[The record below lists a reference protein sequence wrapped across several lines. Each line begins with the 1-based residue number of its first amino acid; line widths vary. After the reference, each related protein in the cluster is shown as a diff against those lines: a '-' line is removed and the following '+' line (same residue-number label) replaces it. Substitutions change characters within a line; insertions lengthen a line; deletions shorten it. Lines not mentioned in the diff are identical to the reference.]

1 MPEQTIDPGK
11 ALAAYD
17 PRQYQ
22 VVVRPEDLV
31 PLSPLV
37 RIDLTAVPLGE
48 CAAIG
53 GKKVM
58 PSREVTD
65 QIGSAAGCTFIE
77 SGCSVEKLDATTWVG
92 RATAERM
99 MRDGS
104 RERRV
109 AEYEW
114 DAELRAQEVADKPI
128 TEWRSGQR
136 KDRPRTDE
144 DRRNDLLGMRKF
156 GRQRADTGARLRVIR
171 SLTGIPTAF
180 TKEQAQRPLV
190 LARASVNVEV
200 AMADPVMRQALIAQA
215 LGAQG
220 DVFGPLRD
228 VTPQPAALP
237 DVPETPLDAETAEAV
252 ADEIVDDE
260 LGGGGSFNEEEQG
273 AIEDVFGDASG
284 DEDVAIERAWLS
296 KELAKGLGAKGTEA
310 VTAAVADPKLTAAR
324 ARELRMSV
332 VAHRNREAAAAQ
344 GGQS

>member
-1 MPEQTIDPGK
+1 MEQTIDPGK

-53 GKKVM
+53 GGKVM

-114 DAELRAQEVADKPI
+114 DAELRAEETARAKAGPKYES
-128 TEWRSGQR
+128 T
-136 KDRPRTDE
+136 
-144 DRRNDLLGMRKF
+144 LLQNRKF

-180 TKEQAQRPLV
+180 KPDAAKRPIV

-237 DVPETPLDAETAEAV
+237 EVPETPLDEETAEAV

-260 LGGGGSFNEEEQG
+260 LGGAGSFTEEEQG

-284 DEDVAIERAWLS
+284 DQDVEIERAWLQ
-296 KELAKGLGAKGTEA
+296 KELAKGLGKNGTEA
-310 VTAAVADPKLTAAR
+310 VTQAVNNPKLTAAH
-324 ARELRMSV
+324 ARELRESV
-332 VAHRNREAAAAQ
+332 VAHRKREAAAAQ